1 MMGKRS
7 LTLGMPQRHCLGP
20 KGASAGRI
28 GWAKQSN
35 HRYSQGSGQMQRA
48 GVAPDEQPGAPGEG
62 DKLAYGAA
70 QLKGM
75 SAAGLNHGCS
85 QRFFTLSCVY
95 QGLQS
100 MHSQGAGHFAK
111 AFGWPLLR
119 SPACAGID
127 DDKAGNAQPLNLGL
141 CPGCG

>member
-1 MMGKRS
+1 
-7 LTLGMPQRHCLGP
+7 
-20 KGASAGRI
+20 
-28 GWAKQSN
+28 
-35 HRYSQGSGQMQRA
+35 MQRA
-48 GVAPDEQPGAPGEG
+48 GIAADKHPGAPGQG
-62 DKLAYGAA
+62 NKLAYGAA

-75 SAAGLNHGCS
+75 STAGLNHGCS

-111 AFGWPLLR
+111 ALGKPLLR

-127 DDKAGNAQPLNLGL
+127 DDKAGNAQPLNLVL
-141 CPGCG
+141 SPGYGPGGVGKLKV